1 MILHIPSILLVH
13 LTSSYPLFKISL
25 NISSAKLPYL
35 PIFLLTVTL
44 SCQKRLP
51 LSALSQHA
59 LDTYI
64 LLVLKI
70 FGLFVYF
77 SFHDLFIFESLYM
90 TYRKPSLNVYQN
102 EMRRNEIM
110 KTFLGPWC
118 PPHHGILSNLYS
130 AVICRFTFTG
140 GVDLRQQNSF
150 TPFCLREAQKQA
162 KETFLLKLTVF

>member
-1 MILHIPSILLVH
+1 MNSI
-13 LTSSYPLFKISL
+13 SYPVLLEAQHTYSVPNVGWNQTALQEFIDSCYLLQMHKRSSPCCLNPYDFAHTIYSPCSPDKFIPTLQDQFKYL
-25 NISSAKLPYL
+25 LCEVPYL

-90 TYRKPSLNVYQN
+90 TYRKPSLNVY
-102 EMRRNEIM
+102 
-110 KTFLGPWC
+110 
-118 PPHHGILSNLYS
+118 
-130 AVICRFTFTG
+130 
-140 GVDLRQQNSF
+140 
-150 TPFCLREAQKQA
+150 
-162 KETFLLKLTVF
+162 